1 MINSRIDCWAV
12 SMNYLHRMTVTSL
25 FVACVALALGA
36 SSAFAQKWPERPVRL
51 VIPLTAGGG
60 ADTTARILAQKLS
73 ENTGQTF
80 IVENRP
86 GAGGN
91 IAFDFVAKAD
101 ADGYTLLYSP
111 VAIAI
116 NPTLFEKLN
125 YRIEDFAPISYIGD
139 APLLLVANNALP
151 VRNITDLIKLA
162 KANPGGVR
170 FSSSAIGSS
179 SHLASEMMR
188 MMAGVEMLHVPYKG
202 GPQALQDVISGQIEF
217 ATIAMPEALPQV
229 RAGRVRAL
237 GQTGIKRS
245 PIAPEIPTLDESGL
259 KGYSVMTWYVVFAPA
274 KTPTA
279 IIQRA
284 HEEFDKA
291 LKVQE
296 VQNRLREAGITE
308 IVNGTP
314 DAAATFVQSEY
325 QRWGNIIRAL
335 NLRAN

>member
-1 MINSRIDCWAV
+1 
-12 SMNYLHRMTVTSL
+12 MNCFRRMTVTSL
-25 FVACVALALGA
+25 LAACVALAFGA
-36 SSAFAQKWPERPVRL
+36 SSAYAQKSSVRPVRL

-73 ENTGQTF
+73 ENTGQSF
-80 IVENRP
+80 MVENRP

-101 ADGYTLLYSP
+101 PDGHTLLYSP

-116 NPTLFEKLN
+116 NPTLFEKIN
-125 YRIEDFAPISYIGD
+125 YRIEDFVGISYVGD

-151 VRNITDLIKLA
+151 VRSITDLINLA
-162 KANPGGVR
+162 KARPGEVR

-188 MMAGVEMLHVPYKG
+188 MMAGVEMLHVPYRG
-202 GPQALQDVISGQIEF
+202 GPQALQDVIGGQVEF
-217 ATIAMPEALPQV
+217 ATIAMPEALAQV
-229 RAGRVRAL
+229 RAGRVRAV

-245 PIAPEIPTLDESGL
+245 PIAPDIPTLDESGL
-259 KGYSVMTWYVVFAPA
+259 KGYTVMTWYVVFAPA
-274 KTPTA
+274 KTPAA
-279 IIQRA
+279 IVQRL

-296 VQNRLREAGITE
+296 VQDRLRDAGITE
-308 IVNGTP
+308 IVNGPP
-314 DAAATFVQSEY
+314 DAATKFVQSEY
-325 QRWGNIIRAL
+325 QRWGNIIREL
-335 NLRAN
+335 KLKAN

>member
-1 MINSRIDCWAV
+1 
-12 SMNYLHRMTVTSL
+12 MNCFRRMSVTSL
-25 FVACVALALGA
+25 LAACVALAFGA
-36 SSAFAQKWPERPVRL
+36 SSAYAQKSSVRPVRL

-91 IAFDFVAKAD
+91 IAFDFVAKAEP
-101 ADGYTLLYSP
+101 DGHTLLYSP

-116 NPTLFEKLN
+116 NPTLFEKIN
-125 YRIEDFAPISYIGD
+125 YRIEDFVGVSYIGD

-151 VRNITDLIKLA
+151 VRNIIDLINLA
-162 KANPGGVR
+162 KVRPGEVR

-188 MMAGVEMLHVPYKG
+188 MMAGVEMQHIPYRG
-202 GPQALQDVISGQIEF
+202 GPQALQDVIGGQVEF
-217 ATIAMPEALPQV
+217 ATIAMPEALAQV
-229 RAGRVRAL
+229 RAGRVRAV

-245 PIAPEIPTLDESGL
+245 PIAPDIPTLDESGL
-259 KGYSVMTWYVVFAPA
+259 KGYTVMTWYVVFAPA
-274 KTPTA
+274 KTPAATV
-279 IIQRA
+279 QRL

-291 LKVQE
+291 LRVQE
-296 VQNRLREAGITE
+296 VQDRLREAGITE
-308 IVNGTP
+308 IVNGP
-314 DAAATFVQSEY
+314 PEIATKFVQAEY
-325 QRWGNIIRAL
+325 QRWGNIIRQL
-335 NLRAN
+335 NLKAN

>member
-1 MINSRIDCWAV
+1 MHYVR
-12 SMNYLHRMTVTSL
+12 RMTVIALLT
-25 FVACVALALGA
+25 ACAALALGA
-36 SSAFAQKWPERPVRL
+36 TSAYAQKWPVRPVRL

-73 ENTGQTF
+73 ENTGQSF

-91 IAFDFVAKAD
+91 IAFDYVAKAD

-116 NPTLFEKLN
+116 NPTLFEKIN
-125 YRIEDFAPISYIGD
+125 YRIEDFVAISYIGD
-139 APLLLVANNALP
+139 APLVLVANNALP
-151 VRNITDLIKLA
+151 ARNIGELIELA
-162 KANPGGVR
+162 KARPGEIR

-179 SHLASEMMR
+179 SHLASEVMR

-245 PIAPEIPTLDESGL
+245 SIAPDIPTFDESGL
-259 KGYSVMTWYVVFAPA
+259 TGYTVMTWYVAFAPA
-274 KTPTA
+274 KTPAA
-279 IIQRA
+279 IVQRL

-296 VQNRLREAGITE
+296 VRNRLRDAGMTE
-308 IVNGTP
+308 IVNGP
-314 DAAATFVQSEY
+314 PESAAKFVQSEY
-325 QRWGNIIRAL
+325 QRWGKIIRAL
-335 NLRAN
+335 NLKAN